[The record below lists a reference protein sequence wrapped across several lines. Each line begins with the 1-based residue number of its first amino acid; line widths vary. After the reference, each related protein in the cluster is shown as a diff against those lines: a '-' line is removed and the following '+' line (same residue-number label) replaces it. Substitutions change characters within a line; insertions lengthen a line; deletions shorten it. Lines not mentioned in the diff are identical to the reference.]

1 MGATGCDDMSITHY
15 DIGTRCSVVLVQ
27 GRGPFKERPREGG
40 GGSGGGYP
48 ATRTVYEG

>member
-15 DIGTRCSVVLVQ
+15 DIGSRSVVLVQ

-40 GGSGGGYP
+40 GGGGGY
-48 ATRTVYEG
+48 

>member
-15 DIGTRCSVVLVQ
+15 DTHYGSRSVVLVQ

-40 GGSGGGYP
+40 GGY
-48 ATRTVYEG
+48 